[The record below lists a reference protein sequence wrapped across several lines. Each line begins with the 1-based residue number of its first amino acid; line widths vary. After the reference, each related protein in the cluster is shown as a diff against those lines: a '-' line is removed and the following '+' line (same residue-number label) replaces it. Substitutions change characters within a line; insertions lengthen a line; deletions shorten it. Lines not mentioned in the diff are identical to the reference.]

1 MLSNVRLINTFI
13 IIGSLLSSP
22 QNVNGILMDMFS
34 LIEFPKT
41 LGVIKKKKKPKII
54 KTTFPQ
60 ST

>member
-13 IIGSLLSSP
+13 IIGSLLSNP
-22 QNVNGILMDMFS
+22 QNVNGILMDMFP

-41 LGVIKKKKKPKII
+41 LGVIKKKKKQKI
-54 KTTFPQ
+54 KAPLPQ